1 MTTTILSYLLPA
13 ASVPAELVA
22 DGDGNGPEYTYQ
34 PAHIED
40 GQSLLLSQFNDST
53 QLRALLA
60 SLLSPSQELEDAQA
74 VHYAAFDVDT
84 AEGDLLDVLGGIVGE
99 LRAGREDSEYRAY
112 VRARVAANASD
123 GSAADIYRV
132 VRLVLG
138 DDTHDLR
145 IKTIPPA
152 FYRLTVSGAALAF
165 PWDAG
170 VPANTVAKALSTLVG
185 DATSLG
191 VGYAL
196 LFQATDDANTFT
208 CSSTDAIEVNANQGC
223 ADDAGTVGGQLVDVE
238 GDY

>member
-1 MTTTILSYLLPA
+1 MTTTIISYLLPA
-13 ASVPAELVA
+13 PGIPPELEA

-34 PAHIED
+34 PAHIAD
-40 GQSLLLSQFNDST
+40 GQSLLLSQFDNST

-60 SLLSPSQELEDAQA
+60 ALLSPSQSLEDAQA
-74 VHYAAFDVDT
+74 VHYGALDVDT
-84 AEGDLLDVLGGIVGE
+84 AEGALLDVLGGIVGE
-99 LRAGREDSEYRAY
+99 RRSGREDSEYRAY

-138 DDTHDLR
+138 DATHDLR
-145 IKTIPPA
+145 IQTIPPA
-152 FYRLTVSGAALAF
+152 FYRLTVSGAALSF

-170 VPANTVAKALSTLVG
+170 VPAVTVAKALKTLVG

-191 VGYAL
+191 VGFAL
-196 LFQATDDANTFT
+196 LFQVADDANTFT
-208 CSSTDAIEVNANQGC
+208 CSSTDAVEVDANQGC